1 MIRIAYVINYIVKNG
16 PSSVVLNI
24 INNLD
29 REKYDVSLITL
40 FSGNNPEVIEYLKS
54 NGVSVYEC
62 ATLSRMKC
70 LLGQCKEFD
79 DTVKKG
85 HYDILHTHGLI
96 PDIVSSRL
104 NTPVRKITT
113 IHNNMYE
120 DYLDTYGYAKSRI
133 FIALHMAAL
142 KKLDEC
148 VCCSKSKLFEPE
160 MFTNGVTST
169 YEESEMLKQVFGAF
183 EGFVCNKLY
192 RKSLLQTKSIRLEQ
206 SIAVCEDLLFNVIY
220 LLNCKKAV
228 YNCGQKYFYRQI
240 ENSASNRLDN
250 PKWFDAMKAYQ
261 QIIRLVKDY
270 PVVYRLAAF
279 QYAMFLC
286 AAKYRIRFIEDS
298 NGEIKRKVDEEWK
311 RLRPE
316 WESFNAK
323 QRLKL
328 YVFSIA
334 PKTVIKYQR
343 RML

>member
-1 MIRIAYVINYIVKNG
+1 MKKVSVIVPAYNA
-16 PSSVVLNI
+16 
-24 INNLD
+24 
-29 REKYDVSLITL
+29 EKYLEACLDSICEQTYPVFEILVVDDGSRDLTASIIR
-40 FSGNNPEVIEYLKS
+40 SRAEQDARIIPYYNENH
-54 NGVSVYEC
+54 GVSY
-62 ATLSRMKC
+62 SRNFGLEHC
-70 LLGQCKEFD
+70 TGEYVTFVDAD
-79 DTVKKG
+79 DLVA
-85 HYDILHTHGLI
+85 
-96 PDIVSSRL
+96 PD
-104 NTPVRKITT
+104 
-113 IHNNMYE
+113 
-120 DYLDTYGYAKSRI
+120 
-133 FIALHMAAL
+133 FIAQMIHDLEEADA
-142 KKLDEC
+142 DIA
-148 VCCSKSKLFEPE
+148 VIGVAKSKLFEPE

-183 EGFVCNKLY
+183 EGFVWNKLY

>member
-1 MIRIAYVINYIVKNG
+1 MKKVSVIVPAYNA
-16 PSSVVLNI
+16 
-24 INNLD
+24 
-29 REKYDVSLITL
+29 EKY
-40 FSGNNPEVIEYLKS
+40 IEACLDSICEQTYPVLEILVVDDGSKDLTAS
-54 NGVSVYEC
+54 IIRSRAEQDARIIPYYNENHGVSY
-62 ATLSRMKC
+62 SRNFGLEHC
-70 LLGQCKEFD
+70 TGEYVTFVDAD
-79 DTVKKG
+79 DLVA
-85 HYDILHTHGLI
+85 
-96 PDIVSSRL
+96 PD
-104 NTPVRKITT
+104 
-113 IHNNMYE
+113 
-120 DYLDTYGYAKSRI
+120 
-133 FIALHMAAL
+133 FIAQMIHDLEEADA
-142 KKLDEC
+142 DIA
-148 VCCSKSKLFEPE
+148 VIGVAKSKLFEPE

-192 RKSLLQTKSIRLEQ
+192 RKSLFQTKSIRLEQ

>member
-1 MIRIAYVINYIVKNG
+1 MKKVSVIVPAYNA
-16 PSSVVLNI
+16 
-24 INNLD
+24 
-29 REKYDVSLITL
+29 EKYLEACLDSICEQTYPVLEILVVDDGSKDLTASIIR
-40 FSGNNPEVIEYLKS
+40 SRAEQDARIIPYYNENH
-54 NGVSVYEC
+54 GVSY
-62 ATLSRMKC
+62 SRNFGLEHC
-70 LLGQCKEFD
+70 TGEYVTFVDAD
-79 DTVKKG
+79 DLVA
-85 HYDILHTHGLI
+85 
-96 PDIVSSRL
+96 PD
-104 NTPVRKITT
+104 
-113 IHNNMYE
+113 
-120 DYLDTYGYAKSRI
+120 
-133 FIALHMAAL
+133 FIAQMIHDLEEADA
-142 KKLDEC
+142 DIA
-148 VCCSKSKLFEPE
+148 VIGVAKSKLFEPE

-298 NGEIKRKVDEEWK
+298 DGEIKRKVDEEWK

>member
-1 MIRIAYVINYIVKNG
+1 MKKVSVIVPAYNA
-16 PSSVVLNI
+16 
-24 INNLD
+24 
-29 REKYDVSLITL
+29 EKYLEACLDSICEQTYPVLEILVVDDGSKDLTASIIR
-40 FSGNNPEVIEYLKS
+40 SRAEQDARIIPYYNENH
-54 NGVSVYEC
+54 GVSY
-62 ATLSRMKC
+62 SRNFGLEHC
-70 LLGQCKEFD
+70 TGEYVTFVDAD
-79 DTVKKG
+79 DLVA
-85 HYDILHTHGLI
+85 
-96 PDIVSSRL
+96 PD
-104 NTPVRKITT
+104 
-113 IHNNMYE
+113 
-120 DYLDTYGYAKSRI
+120 
-133 FIALHMAAL
+133 FIAQMIHDLEEADA
-142 KKLDEC
+142 DIA
-148 VCCSKSKLFEPE
+148 VIGVAKSKLFEPE

-261 QIIRLVKDY
+261 KIIRLVKDY
-270 PVVYRLAAF
+270 PVVYRLATF

-286 AAKYRIRFIEDS
+286 AAKYRIHLIEDS

-334 PKTVIKYQR
+334 PKTVMKYQR

>member
-1 MIRIAYVINYIVKNG
+1 MKKVSVIVPAYNA
-16 PSSVVLNI
+16 
-24 INNLD
+24 
-29 REKYDVSLITL
+29 EKY
-40 FSGNNPEVIEYLKS
+40 IEACLDSICEQTYPVLEILVVDDGSKDLTAS
-54 NGVSVYEC
+54 IIRSRAEQDARIIPYYNENHGVSY
-62 ATLSRMKC
+62 SRNFGLEHC
-70 LLGQCKEFD
+70 TGEYVTFVDAD
-79 DTVKKG
+79 DLVA
-85 HYDILHTHGLI
+85 
-96 PDIVSSRL
+96 PD
-104 NTPVRKITT
+104 
-113 IHNNMYE
+113 
-120 DYLDTYGYAKSRI
+120 
-133 FIALHMAAL
+133 FIAQMIHDLEEADA
-142 KKLDEC
+142 DIA
-148 VCCSKSKLFEPE
+148 VIGVAKSKLFEPE

-343 RML
+343 KML

>member
-1 MIRIAYVINYIVKNG
+1 MKKVSVIVPAYNA
-16 PSSVVLNI
+16 
-24 INNLD
+24 
-29 REKYDVSLITL
+29 EKYLEACLNSICEQTYPVLEILVVDDGSKDLTASIIR
-40 FSGNNPEVIEYLKS
+40 SRAEQDARIIPYYNENH
-54 NGVSVYEC
+54 GVSY
-62 ATLSRMKC
+62 SRNFGLEHC
-70 LLGQCKEFD
+70 TGEYVTFVDAD
-79 DTVKKG
+79 DLVA
-85 HYDILHTHGLI
+85 
-96 PDIVSSRL
+96 PD
-104 NTPVRKITT
+104 
-113 IHNNMYE
+113 
-120 DYLDTYGYAKSRI
+120 
-133 FIALHMAAL
+133 FIAQMIHDLEEADA
-142 KKLDEC
+142 DIA
-148 VCCSKSKLFEPE
+148 VIGVAKSKLFEPE

>member
-1 MIRIAYVINYIVKNG
+1 MKKVSVIVPAYNA
-16 PSSVVLNI
+16 
-24 INNLD
+24 
-29 REKYDVSLITL
+29 EKY
-40 FSGNNPEVIEYLKS
+40 IEACLDSICEQTYPVLEILVVDDGSKDLTAS
-54 NGVSVYEC
+54 IIRSCAEQDARIIPYYNENHGVSY
-62 ATLSRMKC
+62 SRNFGLEHC
-70 LLGQCKEFD
+70 TGEYVTFVDAD
-79 DTVKKG
+79 DLVA
-85 HYDILHTHGLI
+85 
-96 PDIVSSRL
+96 PD
-104 NTPVRKITT
+104 
-113 IHNNMYE
+113 
-120 DYLDTYGYAKSRI
+120 
-133 FIALHMAAL
+133 FIAQMIHDLEEADA
-142 KKLDEC
+142 DIA
-148 VCCSKSKLFEPE
+148 VIGVAKSKLFEPE

>member
-1 MIRIAYVINYIVKNG
+1 MKKVSVIVPAYNA
-16 PSSVVLNI
+16 
-24 INNLD
+24 
-29 REKYDVSLITL
+29 EKYLEACLDSICEQTYPVLEILVVDDGSKDLTASIIR
-40 FSGNNPEVIEYLKS
+40 SRAEQDARIIPYYNENH
-54 NGVSVYEC
+54 GVSY
-62 ATLSRMKC
+62 SRNFGLEHC
-70 LLGQCKEFD
+70 TGEYVTFVDAD
-79 DTVKKG
+79 DLVA
-85 HYDILHTHGLI
+85 
-96 PDIVSSRL
+96 PD
-104 NTPVRKITT
+104 
-113 IHNNMYE
+113 
-120 DYLDTYGYAKSRI
+120 
-133 FIALHMAAL
+133 FIAQMIHDLEEADA
-142 KKLDEC
+142 DIA
-148 VCCSKSKLFEPE
+148 VIGVAKSKLFEPE

-240 ENSASNRLDN
+240 ENSASNQLDN